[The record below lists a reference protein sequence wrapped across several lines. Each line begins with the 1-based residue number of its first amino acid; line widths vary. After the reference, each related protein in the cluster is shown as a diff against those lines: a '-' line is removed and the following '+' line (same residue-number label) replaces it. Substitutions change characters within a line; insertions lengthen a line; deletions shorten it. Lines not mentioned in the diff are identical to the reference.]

1 MIVKFR
7 NSYGSERELGRVQ
20 TEQEVNK
27 IINQFLEDHN
37 YKSYYWQIH
46 LTEDGVKVIDVGSWS
61 EFFYIY
67 LEEGETWNEINR
79 CR

>member
-20 TEQEVNK
+20 TEQEVNE

-46 LTEDGVKVIDVGSWS
+46 FTEDGVKVVDVGSWS
-61 EFFYIY
+61 EFFHIY
-67 LEEGETWNEINR
+67 LEEGETWNEID
-79 CR
+79 